1 MNPQNLENTQ
11 SSLLIPEKF
20 LDVFVEKTKG
30 RGVSKEDYFVYLLK
44 RYRCLVLWEVFPK
57 SGRAKTRF
65 QDEGQN
71 LVKKNF
77 YPSNAD
83 WIEFGILAAWLGIS
97 RTALFT
103 WFLILDLAG
112 WDKILAEKFFE
123 NGVPPRV
130 SSVRVGIYIAT
141 RKTVRADRHIR
152 YKIRP

>member
-1 MNPQNLENTQ
+1 MNPLKLENTQ

-20 LDVFVEKTKG
+20 LDVFIEKTKG
-30 RGVSKEDYFVYLLK
+30 RGVPKEVYFHYLLK
-44 RYRCLVLWEVFPK
+44 QYRCMVLWKTFPK
-57 SGRAKTRF
+57 STRAKTRY

-103 WFLILDLAG
+103 WFLTLDLANWG
-112 WDKILAEKFFE
+112 KILTEKFFE

-130 SSVRVGIYIAT
+130 SSVRVGIYIAE
-141 RKTVRADRHIR
+141 RKTVRTDRHIR
-152 YKIRP
+152 YKIRL

>member
-1 MNPQNLENTQ
+1 MNPLNLETTQ

-20 LDVFVEKTKG
+20 LDVFMEKTK
-30 RGVSKEDYFVYLLK
+30 RIGVSKEDYFVYLLR
-44 RYRCLVLWEVFPK
+44 RYRCLVLWNTYPK
-57 SGRAKTRF
+57 SSRAKTRY

-71 LVKKNF
+71 LIKKNL

-103 WFLILDLAG
+103 WFLILELAG
-112 WDKILAEKFFE
+112 WDKILAEKFFK

-130 SSVRVGIYIAT
+130 SAVRVGIYIAT
-141 RKTVRADRHIR
+141 RKTVRTDRHIR